1 MTNAPN
7 NPRITPAL
15 NPPTT
20 KNTSIVDDLPTRSID
35 LSAPQYR
42 SDGDLVNIAGYPQK
56 QSHEVFLSLLTK
68 TFNENPRL
76 VKKLGRSFP
85 LSSIPVPFARVC
97 SRMIKHTR
105 ADLCPRLPS
114 HLHLRPTRRILPRQ
128 LFQNRQVAISC
139 CVLEQIFKAGNDASG
154 GSSQRHGVFETAGFC
169 RACLLDRGWK
179 GWVL

>member
-1 MTNAPN
+1 MTDAPN
-7 NPRITPAL
+7 NPRSAPAL
-15 NPPTT
+15 DPHTA

-42 SDGDLVNIAGYPQK
+42 SDGDLINIAGYPRR
-56 QSHEVFLSLLTK
+56 QSDEIFLSLLTQA
-68 TFNENPRL
+68 FNDNTKL

-114 HLHLRPTRRILPRQ
+114 HLHIRPTHRILPRQ

-139 CVLEQIFKAGNDASG
+139 RVLERVFKAGNDASG
-154 GSSQRHGVFETAGFC
+154 GSSQRYGVFETGRFR
-169 RACLLDRGWK
+169 RACFLDRGWK
-179 GWVL
+179 GRVL